1 MRQQAGGV
9 AMSIKWVNDTV
20 TAIPPSGIRKFFDIV
35 TEIEGAISLG
45 VGEPDFDTPWN
56 IREAAI
62 YAIEHG
68 ATHYTSNWG
77 TLELRQAIAEY
88 MQQRCGL
95 SYSPRNQILVTVGA
109 SEGIDIAMRSIL
121 EPGDEV
127 LVPEPSYVSYY
138 PCVALAGGVPKGI
151 KTNAKVD
158 FRVEPQALLDA
169 VTEKTKAI
177 ILPYPNNPTGGV
189 MERRHLVE
197 LADVLRKLDIA
208 VISDEIYSELTYTG
222 ERHVSIAEMEGMY
235 DKTIVING
243 FSKSFAMTGWRLGF
257 ICGPEEALAGMV
269 KIHQYTMLCAP
280 VMAQAAALEGLRSGL
295 ADGFADVGKMQ
306 REYNRR
312 RRLIVQALNS
322 MGLKCFEP
330 KGAFYV
336 FPSIEATGMTSEEF
350 CTRLLREEKVAVVPG
365 TAFGP
370 SGEGY
375 VRISYAYSLEKIK
388 TALERIERFVRRHIK
403 ES

>member
-1 MRQQAGGV
+1 
-9 AMSIKWVNDTV
+9 MSGIRWVNDV
-20 TAIPPSGIRKFFDIV
+20 VRDLPPSGIRKFFDIV

-62 YAIEHG
+62 YALEHG

-77 TLELRQAIAEY
+77 TLELRQAISEY
-88 MQQRCGL
+88 MVKR
-95 SYSPRNQILVTVGA
+95 YSLTYNPKNQILVTVGA
-109 SEGIDIAMRSIL
+109 SEGIDIVMRTLL

-127 LVPEPSYVSYY
+127 LIPEPSYVSYY
-138 PCVALAGGVPKGI
+138 PCVTLAGGIPKGI
-151 KTNAKVD
+151 KTGAHID
-158 FRVEPQALLDA
+158 FRVEPKAVLDA
-169 VTEKTKAI
+169 ITPKTRAI

-189 MERRHLVE
+189 MERSHLEE
-197 LADVLRKLDIA
+197 LASVLRNLDIA

-222 ERHVSIAEMEGMY
+222 TRHVSIAEMDGMY
-235 DKTIVING
+235 DKTIVLNG

-257 ICGPEEALAGMV
+257 VCGSEEALAGML

-280 VMAQAAALEGLRSGL
+280 IIAQEAALEGLRRGFT
-295 ADGFADVGKMQ
+295 DDFADVAAMQ

-312 RRLIVQALNS
+312 RRYIVQSLNK
-322 MGLKCFEP
+322 MGLACFEP

-336 FPSIEATGMTSEEF
+336 FPSIRATGMSSEEF
-350 CTRLLREEKVAVVPG
+350 CRKLLHEEKVAVVPG
-365 TAFGP
+365 DAFGP
-370 SGEGY
+370 SGEGF

-388 TALERIERFVRRHIK
+388 AALERIERFARRNIIA
-403 ES
+403 